1 MAVPRINR
9 IYLEQN
15 VRPLSEILLLNNE
28 LEIKRET
35 EMTNIFGALNDIIVF
50 NQSDRCL
57 ADLCHWFSKRFKN
70 SLTFY

>member
-1 MAVPRINR
+1 MAVPGINW

-15 VRPLSEILLLNNE
+15 VRPLSKILLFNYE
-28 LEIKRET
+28 LEVKREA
-35 EMTNIFGALNDIIVF
+35 EMTNIFGALYDIFVF

-57 ADLCHWFSKRFKN
+57 ADLRHWFSTRLKK